1 MSKGSCRLQPEG
13 PDQRILGM
21 RNGAGVV
28 ALLVLLSGGSLVA
41 QQQKKKPDPAGAR
54 PVKAIMEKT
63 HKEKGALIF
72 LVRDA
77 ESTDADNKALLEVY
91 KQLNMLKPPT
101 GDEKGWKNRTD
112 TVIKAL
118 QDLIDKKPNAVER
131 VRSVTDCKGCHD
143 AHRVGGNSGK

>member
-1 MSKGSCRLQPEG
+1 MNPEG
-13 PDQRILGM
+13 IEKRTFSM
-21 RNGAGVV
+21 RLGAGVV
-28 ALLVLLSGGSLVA
+28 AILVLISGGTLVA
-41 QQQKKKPDPAGAR
+41 QQSKKKPPEPAGAR

-72 LVRDA
+72 LVRDG

-101 GDEKGWKNRTD
+101 GDPKSWTNRTQA
-112 TVIKAL
+112 VIGAL
-118 QDLIDKKPNAVER
+118 QDLIDKKGNVEK